1 MTDVML
7 TIAGEEVYLLGERAL
22 WWPNASTLI
31 VADLHWGKASTFRA
45 AGIPIPIGTTSDD
58 LARLDSA
65 LTRTGARRMVVL
77 GDLFHAKAGRIAS
90 HTLAELRRWRSLAA
104 PVEILL
110 VRGNHDRHSGDP
122 PNDLRI
128 NCVNAPAFVPPF
140 VFRHEP
146 AAQGDGYGL
155 AGHVHPGITLMGR
168 GLQRETLP
176 CFVVGQSG
184 ALIPAFGS
192 FTGFGNVEPGDGDR
206 AFVVVEGEVLEVD
219 LPVDLGPNA
228 IPPPLHET
236 SRAGGVGSRV
246 EGIGEEPADSG
257 SL

>member
-1 MTDVML
+1 MTDVKL
-7 TIAGEEVYLLGERAL
+7 TIAGEDVYLLAERAV
-22 WWPNASTLI
+22 WWPNASTLV

-122 PNDLRI
+122 PSDLRI

-146 AAQGDGYGL
+146 ADRGDGYGL
-155 AGHVHPGITLMGR
+155 AGHVHPGLTLMGR

-176 CFVVGQSG
+176 CFVIGRTG
-184 ALIPAFGS
+184 AVIPAFGS
-192 FTGFGNVEPGDGDR
+192 FTGFGNVEPGPGDR
-206 AFVVVEGEVLEVD
+206 AFVVVDGEVLEVS

-228 IPPPLHET
+228 VPASLHQMSHAESLGPGIE
-236 SRAGGVGSRV
+236 SRHS
-246 EGIGEEPADSG
+246 E
-257 SL
+257 

>member
-7 TIAGEEVYLLGERAL
+7 TIAGEELYLLAERAL

-45 AGIPIPIGTTSDD
+45 TGIPIPIGTTSDD

-77 GDLFHAKAGRIAS
+77 GDLFHARAGRIAS
-90 HTLAELRRWRSLAA
+90 HTLAELRRWRSLAS

-110 VRGNHDRHSGDP
+110 VRGNHDRHAGDP

-146 AAQGDGYGL
+146 TQQADGYGL
-155 AGHVHPGITLMGR
+155 AGNVDPG
-168 GLQRETLP
+168 P
-176 CFVVGQSG
+176 
-184 ALIPAFGS
+184 
-192 FTGFGNVEPGDGDR
+192 GDR
-206 AFVVVEGEVLEVD
+206 AFVVVEGEVLEVS
-219 LPVDLGPNA
+219 LPVDQGPNA
-228 IPPPLHET
+228 IPPALHEM
-236 SRAGGVGSRV
+236 SQAEGPGSKV
-246 EGIGEEPADSG
+246 E
-257 SL
+257 SLSQEMSDRL